1 MPVPDAVELGSV
13 GGVGSGMG
21 EVECEEDRGAV
32 SGIAALPLDVGGG
45 FGGGASDGDAI
56 ACGVFA
62 DEEGPGSGA
71 AAGGICAAFLLARVV
86 FSAEKVEGALETA
99 WTGGTADL

>member
-13 GGVGSGMG
+13 GGVGSGMV
-21 EVECEEDRGAV
+21 EVECEEDGGAV

-45 FGGGASDGDAI
+45 AGVGASGGDAI
-56 ACGVFA
+56 ACGVLA

-71 AAGGICAAFLLARVV
+71 AVGGIYAAFLLARVV
-86 FSAEKVEGALETA
+86 FSAEKVEGGLGAASTA
-99 WTGGTADL
+99 GSADG